1 VAGRGWELTAGAVCG
16 RNAEC
21 VGPMSG
27 RMSDPVSLSSPSF
40 EIEPPGLGAS
50 IRAGAGEPGSPFHR
64 PSIEGPS
71 FREVLSAAARRIGE
85 DGEELERWMGG
96 GRGRAGVPPDAEG
109 LLAAQATVYRYS
121 QEVELAAKLVDKL
134 TGAVRQVVS
143 SQQ

>member
-1 VAGRGWELTAGAVCG
+1 MAGRGSESTTGAVCG
-16 RNAEC
+16 RNVER

-40 EIEPPGLGAS
+40 VIEPSRLDAG
-50 IRAGAGEPGSPFHR
+50 IRAGAGEPGSPFQR

-96 GRGRAGVPPDAEG
+96 GRGRASAPPDAEG

-143 SQQ
+143 SPQ

>member
-1 VAGRGWELTAGAVCG
+1 
-16 RNAEC
+16 
-21 VGPMSG
+21 
-27 RMSDPVSLSSPSF
+27 MSDPVSLASQSF
-40 EIEPPGLGAS
+40 EIEPSRLGTG
-50 IRAGAGEPGSPFHR
+50 IRAGAGESGPPIQR
-64 PSIEGPS
+64 PNIEGPS
-71 FREVLSAAARRIGE
+71 FREVLSAAARRMGE

-96 GRGRAGVPPDAEG
+96 GRGRAGTPIDAEG